1 MGEIMRKDLTTIRRW
16 LCFALAVLGPWEVCL
31 GETPKVSTRNES
43 QAGLTQ
49 SLTFA
54 ETSEYFD
61 GIYRDFYQ
69 NYKLGPG
76 DEVAVRVVGQP
87 DFSQEHLKVSP
98 TGRLYHPLIG
108 DIPVARLTVEQ
119 LTAKLTSEFSEYIQK
134 PVVSVELLAAQSAK
148 IGVLGDV
155 GRPGI
160 IVMTEPT
167 TVLGAITASGG
178 VTDNGKKSE
187 ITLLRQNNE
196 GGLRIVTVNLKRI
209 LEGKADPEQ
218 NLTLKAGDTLIVHGN
233 LRKKINTVMA
243 PLWNFTNFLYLA
255 SLVNE

>member
-1 MGEIMRKDLTTIRRW
+1 MREIPRGTRHW

-31 GETPKVSTRNES
+31 GETPKGSTGNES

-49 SLTFA
+49 SFTFA

-87 DFSQEHLKVSP
+87 DFSLEHLKISP
-98 TGRLYHPLIG
+98 TGRIYHPLIG
-108 DIPVARLTVEQ
+108 DIPVARLTVDQ
-119 LTAKLTSEFSEYIQK
+119 LATKLTSEFSEYIQK

-160 IVMTEPT
+160 LVLTEPT
-167 TVLGAITASGG
+167 TVLTAITASGG
-178 VTDNGKKSE
+178 VTDSGKKSE
-187 ITLLRQNNE
+187 ITLLRQSDE

-218 NLTLKAGDTLIVHGN
+218 NLTLKAGDTLIVHAN
-233 LRKKINTVMA
+233 LRKKINTITA
-243 PLWNFTNFLYLA
+243 PLWNFTSFLYLV
-255 SLVNE
+255 SLIN

>member
-1 MGEIMRKDLTTIRRW
+1 MREIPRGTRHW

-31 GETPKVSTRNES
+31 GETPKGSTRNES

-49 SLTFA
+49 SFTFA

-61 GIYRDFYQ
+61 GIYRDFYE

-87 DFSQEHLKVSP
+87 DFSLEHLKISP
-98 TGRLYHPLIG
+98 TGRIYHPLIG
-108 DIPVARLTVEQ
+108 DIPVARLTVDQ
-119 LTAKLTSEFSEYIQK
+119 LATKLTSEFSEYIQK

-160 IVMTEPT
+160 LVMTEPT

-178 VTDNGKKSE
+178 VTDTGKKSE
-187 ITLLRQNNE
+187 ITLLRQSDE

-218 NLTLKAGDTLIVHGN
+218 NLTLKAGDTLIVHAN
-233 LRKKINTVMA
+233 LRKKINTITA
-243 PLWNFTNFLYLA
+243 PLWNFTSFLYLV
-255 SLVNE
+255 SLIN

>member
-1 MGEIMRKDLTTIRRW
+1 MREIPRGTRHW
-16 LCFALAVLGPWEVCL
+16 LCFALAVLGPWEICL
-31 GETPKVSTRNES
+31 GETPKVSTRSES

-49 SLTFA
+49 PLAFA

-76 DEVAVRVVGQP
+76 DEVAVRVASQP
-87 DFSQEHLKVSP
+87 DFSLERVKISP

-108 DIPVARLTVEQ
+108 DIPVARLTVDQ
-119 LTAKLTSEFSEYIQK
+119 LATKLTSHFSEYILK

-167 TVLGAITASGG
+167 TVLSAITASGG
-178 VTDNGKKSE
+178 VSDSGKKSE
-187 ITLLRQNNE
+187 ITLLRQSDE

-233 LRKKINTVMA
+233 LRKKISTVMA
-243 PLWNFTNFLYLA
+243 PIWNFSQFLYLV
-255 SLVNE
+255 SLVDSNH

>member
-1 MGEIMRKDLTTIRRW
+1 MGEIMREIPRGTRHW

-43 QAGLTQ
+43 QPGLTQ

-76 DEVAVRVVGQP
+76 DEVAVRVASQP
-87 DFSQEHLKVSP
+87 DFSLERVKISP
-98 TGRLYHPLIG
+98 TGRIYHPLIG
-108 DIPVARLTVEQ
+108 DIHVARLTVDQ
-119 LTAKLTSEFSEYIQK
+119 LATKLTSHFSEYILK

-155 GRPGI
+155 VRPGI
-160 IVMTEPT
+160 VVMAEPT
-167 TVLGAITASGG
+167 TVLSAITASGG
-178 VTDNGKKSE
+178 VSDTGKKSE
-187 ITLLRQNNE
+187 ITLLRQSNE

-218 NLTLKAGDTLIVHGN
+218 NLTLRAGDTLIVHGN
-233 LRKKINTVMA
+233 LRKKISIITA
-243 PLWNFTNFLYLA
+243 PLWNFTQFLYLV
-255 SLVNE
+255 SLVN

>member
-1 MGEIMRKDLTTIRRW
+1 MREIPRGTRHW

-31 GETPKVSTRNES
+31 GETPKGSTRNES
-43 QAGLTQ
+43 QPGLTQ
-49 SLTFA
+49 PLPFA

-61 GIYRDFYQ
+61 GIYRDFYE

-76 DEVAVRVVGQP
+76 DEIAVRVVGQP
-87 DFSQEHLKVSP
+87 DFSQEHLKISP

-108 DIPVARLTVEQ
+108 DIPVARLTVDQ

-155 GRPGI
+155 IRPGI
-160 IVMTEPT
+160 LVLAEPT

-178 VTDNGKKSE
+178 VSDSGKKSE
-187 ITLLRQNNE
+187 ITLLRQSNE

-233 LRKKINTVMA
+233 LRKKISTVMA
-243 PLWNFTNFLYLA
+243 PIWNFSQFLYLV
-255 SLVNE
+255 SLADHNH